1 MFDSICVATTQRSTS
16 KLSAPATQ
24 SFVIMK
30 DNQVTPYFKEK
41 PQKEKA
47 LNLVNSRLLAKNS
60 IMPMTGV
67 EPVRCH
73 HRQILSL
80 VRLPIPPHRLVE
92 TNEDYYITALIFCQ
106 DYFIKIYIVYRI
118 FLTIL

>member
-1 MFDSICVATTQRSTS
+1 
-16 KLSAPATQ
+16 
-24 SFVIMK
+24 
-30 DNQVTPYFKEK
+30 
-41 PQKEKA
+41 
-47 LNLVNSRLLAKNS
+47 
-60 IMPMTGV
+60 MPMTGV

-106 DYFIKIYIVYRI
+106 DNFIKNCIVFYSV
-118 FLTIL
+118 LTSAQTARKAVQYFNIIIKTT